1 MHTDTQWW
9 SVCAALI
16 VSYRHEFAPTED
28 DIKELTEDFQG
39 IFKIPENFTQTAEK
53 HNPNNRAEVD
63 LFAACSR

>member
-1 MHTDTQWW
+1 MVV
-9 SVCAALI
+9 SVCCL

-39 IFKIPENFTQTAEK
+39 IFKIPENFTLTAEK

-63 LFAACSR
+63 LFAAC